1 MGLGALLT
9 VTSHTAHTSPVKR
22 GKWVLEE
29 LLGDPPPSPPAM
41 VPPLDEQR
49 KKAAGA
55 NLTLRQLMERH
66 RSDPGCASCHRTMD
80 AIGFGLENYDPIGR
94 WRERDEGGA
103 IDASGELPGHRRFDG
118 PAQLKRLLM
127 GQKDDFVRVLAA
139 KLLTYALGRRVSD
152 SDDLALDAVCAAVA
166 KDGYRLDRMIIEI
179 CRSYPFLYRRAA
191 P

>member
-1 MGLGALLT
+1 
-9 VTSHTAHTSPVKR
+9 
-22 GKWVLEE
+22 
-29 LLGDPPPSPPAM
+29 M

-49 KKAAGA
+49 RKAAGA
-55 NLTLRQLMERH
+55 SLTLRQLMERH
-66 RSDPGCASCHRTMD
+66 RTDPDCASCHRTMD

-94 WRERDEGGA
+94 WRERDEGGP

-127 GQKDDFVRVLAA
+127 GRKDDFVRVLAA
-139 KLLTYALGRRVSD
+139 KLLTYALGRRVAD

-166 KDGYRLDRMIIEI
+166 KDGYRLDRMLIEI